1 VYILGAD
8 AHCAPPQ
15 GKRGAIARP
24 VLVPSPRKQLP
35 GICGKEG
42 TPGGRSE
49 IVIDELRRYRAM
61 FKEQGREDLEDLILD
76 AMDIV
81 TGWAAPDLRV

>member
-1 VYILGAD
+1 MVVDVERFATSYGEEVRRARTETLVDFRNTVLEILAEHPESRD
-8 AHCAPPQ
+8 M
-15 GKRGAIARP
+15 
-24 VLVPSPRKQLP
+24 
-35 GICGKEG
+35 
-42 TPGGRSE
+42 
-49 IVIDELRRYRAM
+49 VIDELRRYRAM